1 MLTCTN
7 TDCIFDIIH
16 EDLTISEMSG
26 VNLIYDLVNQLRCN
40 FVCHNRLDFDLRKQ
54 IHGILCT
61 ALVLNNSLLVTIAHA
76 VDDIQTVYFL
86 GIQHA
91 L

>member
-40 FVCHNRLDFDLRKQ
+40 FAA
-54 IHGILCT
+54 T
-61 ALVLNNSLLVTIAHA
+61 
-76 VDDIQTVYFL
+76 TVSTLIFGSRFTEYS
-86 GIQHA
+86 A
-91 L
+91 PR